1 MCALVYTVNNTDY
14 EIYLYLHDGW
24 TMKYIYTYMMGESE
38 TASPSPGVVTLGEDS
53 EDSESRTS

>member
-1 MCALVYTVNNTDY
+1 
-14 EIYLYLHDGW
+14 
-24 TMKYIYTYMMGESE
+24 MKYIYTYMMGESE